1 MKYREIYVKN
11 ALSRSKIRDV
21 EYSLNPYRGCEH
33 RCSYCYAPFV
43 LHIPNEKWNSEVLVK
58 INLPTVLDRE
68 LKKIGTRVHV
78 LIGSVTDGYQPAE
91 KKYEITRKSLAV
103 LLKYGAR
110 VNILTKSPL
119 IARDKE
125 IIEKFEYAEVGI
137 SVSTLDEI
145 KRKKTE
151 PFSAEVEERFNALS
165 QFSSKVRKYV
175 FLGPIF
181 THTLNELEGIFSK
194 ASEIG
199 VDYIIADRFR
209 RREGMRVPAAF
220 YEGIDYGELGKK
232 LKNLE
237 KRYDL
242 PVFFSF

>member
-11 ALSRSKIRDV
+11 ALSRSKIKSVD
-21 EYSLNPYRGCEH
+21 YSLNPYRGCEH
-33 RCSYCYAPFV
+33 RCSYCYASFV
-43 LHIPNEKWNSEVLVK
+43 LHIPTEKWNSEVLVK
-58 INLPTVLDRE
+58 INLPTILDRE
-68 LKKIGTRVHV
+68 LKKIGSRAHV

-103 LLKYGAR
+103 LLKHGAKL
-110 VNILTKSPL
+110 NILTKSSL

-137 SVSTLDEI
+137 SISTLDEEM
-145 KRKKTE
+145 RKKTE
-151 PFSAEVEERFNALS
+151 PFSSPAEERFNALS

-194 ASEIG
+194 ASGIG

-209 RREGMRVPAAF
+209 RREGMRIPEIL
-220 YEGIDYGELGKK
+220 YEGIDYGELGEK